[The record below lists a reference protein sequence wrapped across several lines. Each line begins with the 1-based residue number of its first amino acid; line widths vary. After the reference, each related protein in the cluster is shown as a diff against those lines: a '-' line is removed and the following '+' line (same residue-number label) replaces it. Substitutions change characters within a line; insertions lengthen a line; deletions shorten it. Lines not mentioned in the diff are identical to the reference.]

1 MHLWY
6 KVRFVTG
13 KRKEGFT
20 VEINKAPKTER
31 KWTKKKKKKH
41 PVVHKMVGGAWT
53 EYRPS
58 TVLGTAASQTLCVFT
73 QRSQVHNGFLHA
85 FLAAAV
91 GLQGDQRVQ
100 VERRVAGMRL
110 SPARHLRPGLPVEA
124 AADAI

>member
-1 MHLWY
+1 
-6 KVRFVTG
+6 
-13 KRKEGFT
+13 
-20 VEINKAPKTER
+20 
-31 KWTKKKKKKH
+31 
-41 PVVHKMVGGAWT
+41 MVGGAWT
-53 EYRPS
+53 EYRLS

-73 QRSQVHNGFLHA
+73 QRSQVHNGFFHA

-124 AADAI
+124 AADVI